1 MFYQH
6 LNENLSDTLVN
17 PAGRLKE
24 GEDPMEY
31 VNSQAFEANLM
42 SMDLMSMGRLLY
54 VISFLEQAMDGAFNK
69 DHLKEPAQV
78 RDAWVMGAAQWIKW
92 RVEEI
97 FGLVQ
102 KPGDPKI

>member
-17 PAGRLKE
+17 PAGRLKD

-42 SMDLMSMGRLLY
+42 SVGLMSIGRLLY
-54 VISFLEQAMDGAFNK
+54 VISFVEQAMDGAFK
-69 DHLKEPAQV
+69 TIQRSRHRFV
-78 RDAWVMGAAQWIKW
+78 TRG
-92 RVEEI
+92 
-97 FGLVQ
+97 
-102 KPGDPKI
+102 

>member
-6 LNENLSDTLVN
+6 LNENLSDTLVD

-42 SMDLMSMGRLLY
+42 SYPS
-54 VISFLEQAMDGAFNK
+54 
-69 DHLKEPAQV
+69 
-78 RDAWVMGAAQWIKW
+78 
-92 RVEEI
+92 
-97 FGLVQ
+97 
-102 KPGDPKI
+102 